1 MCRKIGKFMYTKG
14 LSFNTVNDIYWFP
27 MMDVVAN
34 ILFLSKFETISI
46 FESIFYFMNLLWFF
60 VKVGN

>member
-1 MCRKIGKFMYTKG
+1 MYTKG

-34 ILFLSKFETISI
+34 ILFLLKFETISI